1 MAEALTEIP
10 ATPRKRILLPLLTGG
25 GLAAVLGAAGFYAG
39 ANDLLPLPG
48 FAPDHEEGIAAQI
61 AFVKI
66 EPLIVTLA
74 PGSGARHL
82 RLSAELEVDKAHLD
96 EVQML
101 MPRILDVLNGY
112 LRAVATPD
120 LESPSALVRLR
131 AQMLRRIQIVTG
143 DGRVRDFLVTE
154 FVLS

>member
-10 ATPRKRILLPLLTGG
+10 AVPRKRMILPLLTGG
-25 GLAAVLGAAGFYAG
+25 VLAMGMGAAGFYAG
-39 ANDLLPLPG
+39 ARDVLSLPG
-48 FAPDHEEGIAAQI
+48 FGADREEGLAARI
-61 AFVKI
+61 AFVRI
-66 EPLIVTLA
+66 EPLVISLA

-82 RLSAELEVDKAHLD
+82 RLSAELEVEAPHLD
-96 EVQML
+96 EVRML

-112 LRAVATPD
+112 LRAVATQD

-143 DGRVRDFLVTE
+143 EGRVRDFLVTE